1 MTLRTTYSVLLATL
15 FFTGC
20 STLENRFL
28 GGEGNTT
35 SQVNVAGVDMA
46 SVNDAYIESAADNI
60 SAGYSNLENSIAGR
74 NDAFAELR
82 EQITSSARIYQGH
95 VADVRAQLQV
105 GAYPGD
111 PQLMNKLS
119 QAQMS
124 LSNLENHVSS
134 LRTFAFNLSR
144 DLSQSRF
151 LADTARNAMGIQ
163 GGDVALRQN
172 LEALSFNIDRASNN
186 IISLRSDV
194 NRLSDYQMQ
203 LLMAHREDLEALTRS
218 VRDGVNTI
226 PNTFRGQQAAMDRMP
241 APTSQNMSTPSM
253 PTMPTPDVAADVAPK
268 PAQKAAQTSAPQKAP
283 VAVQMQGAKAS
294 ASMLADKE
302 KLLSVAD
309 TSTDYQKSLY
319 DAIATAYEDDSNI
332 TFTVA
337 GIAPLGADARETSSN
352 SDEAQSKLE
361 TILTTMV
368 DMGVPTDR
376 ITVELFPSVDA
387 DQTEVQVYKN

>member
-1 MTLRTTYSVLLATL
+1 
-15 FFTGC
+15 
-20 STLENRFL
+20 
-28 GGEGNTT
+28 
-35 SQVNVAGVDMA
+35 
-46 SVNDAYIESAADNI
+46 
-60 SAGYSNLENSIAGR
+60 
-74 NDAFAELR
+74 
-82 EQITSSARIYQGH
+82 
-95 VADVRAQLQV
+95 
-105 GAYPGD
+105 
-111 PQLMNKLS
+111 MNKLS

-163 GGDVALRQN
+163 GGDMALRQN
-172 LEALSFNIDRASNN
+172 LEALSLNIDRASNN

-241 APTSQNMSTPSM
+241 APQAQNMSAPSM
-253 PTMPTPDVAADVAPK
+253 PTMPTPDVAADI
-268 PAQKAAQTSAPQKAP
+268 APQKTQAKPAATQKEP
-283 VAVQMQGAKAS
+283 VAVQMQGAKAA
-294 ASMLADKE
+294 ASMLTDKE
-302 KLLSVAD
+302 KLLSIAD
-309 TSTDYQKSLY
+309 TSSDYQKSLY
-319 DAIATAYEDDSNI
+319 DAIATAYESDSNI

-337 GIAPLGADARETSSN
+337 GIAPLGTDARETSQN

-376 ITVELFPSVDA
+376 ITVELFPSVEA